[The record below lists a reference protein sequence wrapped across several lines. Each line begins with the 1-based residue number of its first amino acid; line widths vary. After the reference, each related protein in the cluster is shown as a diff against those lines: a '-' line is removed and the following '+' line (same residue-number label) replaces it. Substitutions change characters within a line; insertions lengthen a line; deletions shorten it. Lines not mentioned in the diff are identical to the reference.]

1 MSLQNTLRQLGEFTI
16 IGRGARGANRDGI
29 AVPIF
34 GAQFAEVE
42 VNTITGEVKVQR
54 LVAVHDVGRIMNPA
68 VANGQVAGGV
78 IQGVGYALTEER
90 IIDRATGII
99 LNPNLEDYALPTAL
113 DVPAIDSN
121 FIDDS
126 DNEANNTGAKGLG
139 EPPIIPTAPA
149 IANAI
154 AQAIGVRFLSLP
166 ITRAKIVEALQTT
179 GIAGGVYP

>member
-1 MSLQNTLRQLGEFTI
+1 
-16 IGRGARGANRDGI
+16 
-29 AVPIF
+29 
-34 GAQFAEVE
+34 
-42 VNTITGEVKVQR
+42 
-54 LVAVHDVGRIMNPA
+54 MNPA

>member
-1 MSLQNTLRQLGEFTI
+1 
-16 IGRGARGANRDGI
+16 
-29 AVPIF
+29 
-34 GAQFAEVE
+34 
-42 VNTITGEVKVQR
+42 
-54 LVAVHDVGRIMNPA
+54 MNPA

-121 FIDDS
+121 FIGDS
-126 DNEANNTGAKGLG
+126 DNEANNTGAKGVG